1 LAQQDQ
7 LDEAQALLKT
17 GEPQIATYPS
27 EHAKLLCKKG
37 QVQRLANEPE
47 AAQKALDQAKELS
60 AEFKFGAVGEVAES
74 ISALTALLD
83 SRSSP
88 D

>member
-1 LAQQDQ
+1 M
-7 LDEAQALLKT
+7 
-17 GEPQIATYPS
+17 
-27 EHAKLLCKKG
+27 
-37 QVQRLANEPE
+37 ANEPE